1 MSSFAN
7 KRVITAAALVLLL
20 GTTAYASN
28 VHLKPPNSSPAFTDL
43 GLTLRATGAL
53 AGLGGEDIVINM
65 SATANATATCTNP
78 AGRTQPPGQNP
89 APVTVAGSQIIPKDE
104 IKNGNVSFS
113 VTTQGPVTPI
123 AGAPGCPNPQW
134 TEDIT
139 DLSFTDATIT
149 VEQPAPTVV
158 LTLECTF
165 TPATTDGTV
174 PAGDVSCTVT
184 S

>member
-1 MSSFAN
+1 MRRMIPVA
-7 KRVITAAALVLLL
+7 TLVLLL
-20 GTTAYASN
+20 GTAAYASS
-28 VHLKPPNSSPAFTDL
+28 VHLKPPSSEPSFLDG
-43 GLTLRATGAL
+43 GLTLKASGAL
-53 AGLGGEDIVINM
+53 AGLGNGDVVINM
-65 SATANATATCTNP
+65 IAHANATATCTNP
-78 AGRTQPPGQNP
+78 GGATQPPGQNP
-89 APVTVAGSQIIPKDE
+89 APVTVGGQTVIPQSQ
-104 IKNGNVSFS
+104 IKNGTVSFS
-113 VTTQGPVTPI
+113 VTTTAPATPV
-123 AGAPGCPNPQW
+123 AGAPGCPNSSW